1 MTTYIT
7 ILRGI
12 NVSGKNIIKMDALRE
27 LFSDLKFQQVQTYIQ
42 SGNVVYQTKEA
53 PTSRA
58 SVNQELSKKIAN
70 AIQNTFSF
78 EVPMITIEAKDLQT
92 CIENNPFLKD
102 KKKDVSFM
110 HITFLAD
117 APQEQLFKAI
127 DASKYLPDEI
137 QWVGQCVY
145 LYCPN
150 GYGNTKLHNAFLEN
164 KLKVVATT
172 RNWKTCNELYKIAN
186 TIHA

>member
-27 LFSDLKFQQVQTYIQ
+27 LFSGLKFQQVQTYIQ
-42 SGNVVYQTKEA
+42 SGNVVYQTKDTTTEL
-53 PTSRA
+53 
-58 SVNQELSKKIAN
+58 LSKKIAI
-70 AIQNTFSF
+70 AIQKTFGF
-78 EVPMITIEAKDLQT
+78 EVPVITIEAKGLQKS
-92 CIENNPFLKD
+92 IENNPFLKD
-102 KKKDVSFM
+102 KTKDVSLM

-117 APQEQLFKAI
+117 VPQEQLFKAI

-137 QWVGQCVY
+137 QLVDQCVY

-164 KLKVVATT
+164 KLKLTATT

-186 TIHA
+186 TTHA